1 VSPRAASRLGLS
13 LCAFSVALVPVMLT
27 FVILSLGVRLPPGAQ
42 GPDTPLFLAPMVL
55 AWASVGAVVV
65 SRRPGNPIGWLFCGV
80 GIGLAVTGAS
90 YAYALYAL
98 YGVAEG
104 LPMGTTAAWL
114 SSWLFI
120 ISVFV
125 GPVFLFYLFPDGRF
139 LSRGWRIFALLLL
152 GVAAVSIASD
162 TLRPDMFRD
171 SFPGFTNPVGVGG
184 AAGSV
189 LGALD
194 DAGQTFVGP
203 SVTLGAAAA
212 MTARFRS
219 AGGSERQQLKWVAYV
234 ATLTGLA
241 VPAAL
246 ISGHGPLAFIAFSLV
261 LAGLFA
267 IPVAAGVAI
276 LRYRLYD
283 IDAVINRTLVY
294 GALTATLAV
303 IYIGSVLLLQLL
315 LSGLTQDS
323 GLAVAASTLA
333 VAAVFRPARSWIQQA
348 VDRRFYRRKYDAA
361 RTLERF
367 GARLRDEVDLDA
379 LGSEL
384 RGVVTETMQ
393 PASVSLWLRARE
405 VPR

>member
-1 VSPRAASRLGLS
+1 LD
-13 LCAFSVALVPVMLT
+13 
-27 FVILSLGVRLPPGAQ
+27 VRLPPGAQ

-55 AWASVGAVVV
+55 AWASVGAVVA

-120 ISVFV
+120 ISAFV
-125 GPVFLFYLFPDGRF
+125 GPVFLYFLFPDGRF

-152 GVAAVSIASD
+152 GLAAVSVASD
-162 TLRPDMFRD
+162 TLRPDIFGD
-171 SFPGFTNPVGVGG
+171 TFPGFTNPVGVRG

-194 DAGQTFVGP
+194 DAGRTFVGP

-212 MTARFRS
+212 MIARFRS
-219 AGGSERQQLKWVAYV
+219 AGGRERQQLKWVAYV
-234 ATLTGLA
+234 SALTGLA

-246 ISGHGPLAFIAFSLV
+246 ISGHGPLAFIGWLLV

-294 GALTATLAV
+294 GALTATLAGV
-303 IYIGSVLLLQLL
+303 YIGSVLLLQLL
-315 LSGLTQDS
+315 LSGLTTDS

-333 VAAVFRPARSWIQQA
+333 VAALFRPARGRIQEA

-361 RTLERF
+361 RTLDRF
-367 GARLRDEVDLDA
+367 GGRLRDEVALDSLSA
-379 LGSEL
+379 EL
-384 RGVVTETMQ
+384 RAVVAETMQ
-393 PASVSLWLRARE
+393 PAHVSLWLR
-405 VPR
+405 VPESR

>member
-1 VSPRAASRLGLS
+1 LS

-27 FVILSLGVRLPPGAQ
+27 FVILSLDVRLPQGAQ
-42 GPDTPLFLAPMVL
+42 GPNTPLFLAPMVL
-55 AWASVGAVVV
+55 AWASVGAVVA

-120 ISVFV
+120 VSAFAVPI
-125 GPVFLFYLFPDGRF
+125 FLFFLFPDGRF
-139 LSRGWRIFALLLL
+139 LSRGWRIFTLLLL
-152 GVAAVSIASD
+152 GLAAVSVTSN
-162 TLRPDMFRD
+162 TLRPDIFGD
-171 SFPGFTNPVGVGG
+171 TFPGFTNPVGVRG

-194 DAGQTFVGP
+194 DAGRTFVGP
-203 SVTLGAAAA
+203 SVALGAAAS
-212 MTARFRS
+212 MIARFRS
-219 AGGSERQQLKWVAYV
+219 AGGRERQQLKWVAYV
-234 ATLTGLA
+234 SALTGLA

-246 ISGHGPLAFIAFSLV
+246 ISGHGPLAFIAWLLV

-267 IPVAAGVAI
+267 LPVAAGVAI

-294 GALTATLAV
+294 GALTATLAG
-303 IYIGSVLLLQLL
+303 IYIGSVLLLEFV
-315 LSGLTQDS
+315 LSGLTKDS

-333 VAAVFRPARSWIQQA
+333 VAALFRPARSRIQA
-348 VDRRFYRRKYDAA
+348 WVDRRFYRRKYDAQH
-361 RTLERF
+361 TLERF
-367 GARLRDEVDLDA
+367 STRLRDQVDLGA
-379 LGSEL
+379 LTSDL
-384 RGVVTETMQ
+384 SGVVSETLQ
-393 PASVSLWLRARE
+393 PTHVTLWLRER
-405 VPR
+405 P